1 MKLKFIGAWLA
12 AGSMML
18 SVAVFAH
25 GNATGIVGERMMG
38 MMMLG
43 EQIKLLTPMFS
54 PGGSTDM
61 TVVGKAASMIEMHA
75 GPAMTK
81 LFPEG
86 SIEGPSEARPEIWEE
101 WQQFSQYAAQLA
113 ELGAE
118 LKLVASAP
126 TIEPTPEASMPL
138 TLDSEWDRLEVA
150 VLLGLAKADGRATV
164 DSIITGSIQGQ
175 PSRDPATVFAD
186 IAATCSSCH
195 ASFRR

>member
-1 MKLKFIGAWLA
+1 MKLKLIGAWLA
-12 AGSMML
+12 AGSVML

-43 EQIKLLTPMFS
+43 EQVKLLTPMFS

-61 TVVGKAASMIEMHA
+61 TVIGKAASMIEMHA

-86 SIEGPSEARPEIWEE
+86 SIEGPSEARPEIWEQ

-118 LKLVASAP
+118 LRLAASAP
-126 TIEPTPEASMPL
+126 TKELAPEASMPP
-138 TLDSEWDRLEVA
+138 TLDSEWERLEVA
-150 VLLGLAKADGRATV
+150 VLLGLAKADEEATV
-164 DSIITGSIQGQ
+164 DSIVTGSIQQ
-175 PSRDPATVFAD
+175 LPTRDTATVFAD